1 MPGLNENSV
10 GAIGGKSVT
19 NRVPQFDMVEKTAQ
33 EQKSTEAIKA
43 EETNSKVVA
52 TKESE
57 KTEKPDLKEMVN
69 RKRFYNVKFD
79 DSLSKLFTEV
89 IDRETENVVFR
100 IPAGYSKEVYG
111 EAKKNEE

>member
-1 MPGLNENSV
+1 MPGSNENSIA
-10 GAIGGKSVT
+10 AIGGKTVT
-19 NRVPQFDMVEKTAQ
+19 NKIPQFDMVEKTAQ
-33 EQKSTEAIKA
+33 EQKSNDTKKA
-43 EETNSKVVA
+43 EETNRKIVASK
-52 TKESE
+52 EINN
-57 KTEKPDLKEMVN
+57 TEKPDLKEMID

-111 EAKKNEE
+111 EAKKSKE